1 MSEIMAADTEL
12 VGNQGIKIQGG
23 RAAVLLHDALLLELL
38 GQARKAAPEGGAHT
52 GAAGARG
59 MSGAGGLTCPMALGE
74 QQLLF
79 CHTPRA
85 LGDVQRHERVR
96 HITNCLMAD
105 PAYGCGAAGAAG
117 ISAREVQEALDTA
130 LGWPA

>member
-1 MSEIMAADTEL
+1 MSEIMAAGAEL
-12 VGNQGIKIQGG
+12 AGNQGIQIQGAPG
-23 RAAVLLHDALLLELL
+23 AVLLHDALLLELL
-38 GQARKAAPEGGAHT
+38 GQVREAVPEGCAYKG
-52 GAAGARG
+52 GAGAWG
-59 MSGAGGLTCPMALGE
+59 MSGAGRLTCPMVLGE

-79 CHTPRA
+79 SDTPRA
-85 LGDVQRHERVR
+85 TGDVQRHERVR